1 MTAMVSLS
9 LLACGSNNAGESETI
24 PNVTEV
30 ETTST
35 LFLLPHR
42 LSFTDDKKYNDT
54 ENNQA
59 AGQHLRYTD
68 TRKEIKAVGA
78 QPLHKKPYR
87 SVLDHIKRKKI
98 AFSPEMRAAYQHGG
112 E

>member
-1 MTAMVSLS
+1 MKKRIISILMTATISLS

-42 LSFTDDKKYNDT
+42 LSFTDDKKHNDT
-54 ENNQA
+54 ENNQV
-59 AGQHLRYTD
+59 AGQHL
-68 TRKEIKAVGA
+68 
-78 QPLHKKPYR
+78 
-87 SVLDHIKRKKI
+87 
-98 AFSPEMRAAYQHGG
+98 
-112 E
+112 